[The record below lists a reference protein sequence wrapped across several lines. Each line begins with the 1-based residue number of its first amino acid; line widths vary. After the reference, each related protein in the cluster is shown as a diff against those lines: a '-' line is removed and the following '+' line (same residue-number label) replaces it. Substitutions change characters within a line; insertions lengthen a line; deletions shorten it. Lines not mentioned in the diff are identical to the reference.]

1 MKCYFRNF
9 FIISFV
15 LSLVNTFFKM
25 FFRRIAQEQRKII
38 YHKETLHVNHFL
50 KIIKNKKDSSY
61 IQTGTIFSISLNHV
75 L

>member
-1 MKCYFRNF
+1 
-9 FIISFV
+9 
-15 LSLVNTFFKM
+15 M